1 MKSIKL
7 AAAAIATVF
16 ALGATAAY
24 AADDAATTAKP
35 ATVKKHTAKK
45 HTTKK
50 STQTAAP
57 ADASAATPAK

>member
-24 AADDAATTAKP
+24 AADDAAATSGKP
-35 ATVKKHTAKK
+35 AATKKVHKKHSVKKTAPKA
-45 HTTKK
+45 
-50 STQTAAP
+50 AAP
-57 ADASAATPAK
+57 AETPAQ